1 MVELIRNYI
10 EDHMVALHTQNSW
23 ARQVC
28 SDVLNAVIQQL
39 GDKSAL
45 DLAVEGKFT
54 VSPVVP
60 PEGVERSTCIR
71 VCASIGSGPQRCVHL
86 QAPI

>member
-1 MVELIRNYI
+1 MVELTRNYI
-10 EDHMVALHTQNSW
+10 EDHMVALHTQDLW

-28 SDVLNAVIQQL
+28 ADVLNAAINQL
-39 GDKSAL
+39 GDKSAK
-45 DLAVEGKFT
+45 DLAVDGKFT

-60 PEGVERSTCIR
+60 PEGARRSTCIR
-71 VCASIGSGPQRCVHL
+71 VCVSIGGSREKCVHI